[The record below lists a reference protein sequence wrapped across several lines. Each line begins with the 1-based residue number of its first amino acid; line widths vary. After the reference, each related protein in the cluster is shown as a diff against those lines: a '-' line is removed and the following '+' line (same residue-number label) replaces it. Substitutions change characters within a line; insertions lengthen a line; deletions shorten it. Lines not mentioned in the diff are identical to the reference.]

1 MRPPPKGIFLPF
13 SVASSWGPRPFF
25 GHFILSVDFR
35 SKVLFQC
42 LLDESSAG
50 EEKESGSIS
59 FQIGGQSIR
68 RLCPGTLKKHRPR
81 RPRENSSFPAVA
93 DALSLCLQAKAHQAL
108 CGAETDL
115 GEREGSWET
124 EHLRG
129 HMGLRL
135 GPKYWPGGAQVFWF
149 QG

>member
-1 MRPPPKGIFLPF
+1 MRALQERKKSLEAYPNEVRVSGG
-13 SVASSWGPRPFF
+13 SVQVP
-25 GHFILSVDFR
+25 
-35 SKVLFQC
+35 
-42 LLDESSAG
+42 E
-50 EEKESGSIS
+50 
-59 FQIGGQSIR
+59 
-68 RLCPGTLKKHRPR
+68 KHRPR